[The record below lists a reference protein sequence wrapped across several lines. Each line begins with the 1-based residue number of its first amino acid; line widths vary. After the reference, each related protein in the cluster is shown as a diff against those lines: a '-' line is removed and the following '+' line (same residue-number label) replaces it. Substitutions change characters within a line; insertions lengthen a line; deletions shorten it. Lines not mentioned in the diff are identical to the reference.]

1 MLPRMTK
8 VDQFESVFKAA
19 VRTPYEHAP
28 VDVTSVLVLTD
39 LAREAADVW
48 GERVR
53 SFLGVL
59 EARQRNILWKVA
71 AGDAFDSVSTLL
83 DLIVKEAP
91 SLVVTYRSL
100 HSQAW
105 PYTYTLGQYVD
116 VLAQELPMP
125 VLLLPNPHAEARTE
139 KRVVPFEQRGT
150 QTVMALTDHL
160 TGDHRLVQWS
170 AHLTARGGRLVL
182 AHVEDGRAFDRTMEA
197 IEKIPAI
204 DTETA
209 RETIHKQ
216 LLKGPQ
222 DYIQSCTAGLAA
234 AGLQLDVLEHVAMGH
249 RLGEVR
255 RLVEALDVG
264 LLVLNTKDAEQLA
277 MHGLAYPLVVELRRV
292 PILML

>member
-1 MLPRMTK
+1 MTK

-19 VRTPYEHAP
+19 VRTPYEHVP
-28 VDVTSVLVLTD
+28 VDVASVLVLTD
-39 LAREAADVW
+39 LERTAADAW
-48 GERVR
+48 GERVKA
-53 SFLGVL
+53 FLGVL
-59 EARQRNILWKVA
+59 EARQAAIAWKVA

-83 DLIVKEAP
+83 DLIVEEAP

-105 PYTYTLGQYVD
+105 PYTYTLGRYVD

-125 VLLLPNPHAEARTE
+125 VLLLPNPHAEARAD
-139 KRVVPFEQRGT
+139 KPPAPFEQRGT
-150 QTVMALTDHL
+150 RTVMALTDHL

-170 AHLTARGGRLVL
+170 AHLTAEGGRLVL
-182 AHVEDGRAFDRTMEA
+182 AHVEDGRAFERTMEA
-197 IEKIPAI
+197 IGKIPAI
-204 DTETA
+204 DTATA

-216 LLKGPQ
+216 LLKEPH
-222 DYIQSCTAGLAA
+222 DYVRSCTQGLAA
-234 AGLQLDVLEHVAMGH
+234 AGLHVEVLEHVAMGQ
-249 RLGEVR
+249 RLAEVR
-255 RLVEALDVG
+255 RLVEGLDVG